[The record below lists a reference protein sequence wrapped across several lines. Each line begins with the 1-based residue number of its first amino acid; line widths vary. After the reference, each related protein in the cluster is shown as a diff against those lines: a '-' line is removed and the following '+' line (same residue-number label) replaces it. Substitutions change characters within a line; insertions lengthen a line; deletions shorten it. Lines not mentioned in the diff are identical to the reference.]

1 MRPGAKTLRGIPV
14 FARLRDAAVD
24 ELDAAGE
31 MISLERGAELFR
43 QGALPVVLYFLLDGL
58 MALSSATSD
67 GSTAVVDVV
76 RPMGDLV
83 LASVIGALPYL
94 QSAHAVT
101 RSRLVAINAAVV
113 RKLIEREPALAG
125 PLLQSMSRD
134 VRGLVRHIR
143 DLKLRT
149 AAQRLGAFLLSHVE
163 DPAARRAEFRLP
175 FEKGLLAARLGCR
188 QENLSRAFAT
198 LRDYGVETHGAQ
210 VILHS
215 IPKLT
220 AYAVP
225 DYLNDPELA
234 KPGRTKASP
243 TKSHSVKETVAKE
256 TAGKPAARKPS
267 ARASA

>member
-1 MRPGAKTLRGIPV
+1 MRPGAKTLRGIPG
-14 FARLRDAAVD
+14 FARLREAVVD
-24 ELDAAGE
+24 ELDSAGQVV
-31 MISLERGAELFR
+31 SLDRGVELFR
-43 QGALPVVLYFLLDGL
+43 QGTVPVMLYFLLDGL
-58 MALSSATSD
+58 MALSSAMPD
-67 GSTAVVDVV
+67 GSTAVVDIV

-83 LASVIGALPYL
+83 LASVIGTLPYL

-101 RSRLVAINAAVV
+101 RAQLVAIDAAVV
-113 RKLIEREPALAG
+113 RKLAEREPALASL
-125 PLLQSMSRD
+125 LLQSMSRD
-134 VRGLVRHIR
+134 IRGLVRHVR

-210 VILHS
+210 VVLHS
-215 IPKLT
+215 IQKLT

-234 KPGRTKASP
+234 KAVR
-243 TKSHSVKETVAKE
+243 VR
-256 TAGKPAARKPS
+256 PAAGRKPS